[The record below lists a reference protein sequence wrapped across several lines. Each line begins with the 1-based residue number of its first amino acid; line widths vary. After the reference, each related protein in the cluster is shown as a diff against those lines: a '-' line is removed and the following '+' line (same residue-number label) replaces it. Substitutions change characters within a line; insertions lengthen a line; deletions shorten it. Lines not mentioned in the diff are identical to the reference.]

1 MKTRIALTALTLLVL
16 SAGQYRVHAI
26 EDLRLQIQ
34 GTNAVLS
41 WPSIQNETFIV
52 RYRARLDAAHPWTIL
67 TNHYPAAL
75 GTNRT
80 TLTHVGVVE
89 YPTGGGGGEGG
100 GNPPSPEGASGGQD
114 DSVTDKIEWPPLP
127 PMPWDPRWIRDP
139 GDGPLTEDGGGEVP
153 LGAIGFYQVVRHGVH
168 LFGFT
173 NGMVISGQ
181 VSLPVEFGH
190 SDPNTTLSEVF
201 LSDAGSDDNLPG
213 SSFPAFPLEPGV
225 TLSGTWDT
233 THVPNGQ
240 YVLQVGARLDNDVV
254 YLGQPISVTVSNV
267 VFYPDPW
274 EVGGLAIY
282 VGAQTIY
289 TDGTWALDIYD
300 DQDMHVGH
308 LQGYIAADG
317 YCNYPGIP
325 GPGFSLDNTDGWGNQ
340 NPSTFYTLALSVQ
353 PSRGGSASA
362 STRKVFIEPPWFIP
376 TKSVVCYKQPFQ
388 SWQPGWTDVRIMMEA
403 IWSVVEAF
411 HPNLLGTF
419 VTPFEVQTPADWS
432 TVTNQM
438 ARFDCRDFFYF
449 GHGSG
454 SSLGDA
460 GARLRLGAVQ
470 SLLGNNFKD
479 PLTATNLHPYRF
491 VFMDGCNTADG
502 DWPQAFG
509 IPKKTGMT
517 ALDFG
522 EKRGIRPRAFMGWN
536 RKKGFTSVLGG
547 NQLWPPHMNYITTF
561 WSKWAERDAGG
572 GPKNNVTQAVQAAKD
587 AEPMAGLGMVI
598 YGAKDLVIDF

>member
-1 MKTRIALTALTLLVL
+1 MNARIALTALTLLVL

-41 WPSIQNETFIV
+41 WPSTANETFIV
-52 RYRARLDAAHPWTIL
+52 RYRARLDEAHPWTIL
-67 TNHYPAAL
+67 TNSYPAAS

-80 TLTHVGVVE
+80 VFTHVGVVE
-89 YPTGGGGGEGG
+89 YPTGGGGGGGG
-100 GNPPSPEGASGGQD
+100 GNPLPPEGASAGLG
-114 DSVTDKIEWPPLP
+114 DSDTDKVEWPPLP
-127 PMPWDPRWIRDP
+127 PAPWDPRWIRDP
-139 GDGPLTEDGGGEVP
+139 GHGPLTEDGGGEVP
-153 LGAIGFYQVVRHGVH
+153 LGAIGFYQVVRVGVH
-168 LFGFT
+168 LVGYT

-181 VSLPVEFGH
+181 VLLPVEFGH
-190 SDPNTTLSEVF
+190 FDSFTTLSEVF

-213 SSFPAFPLEPGV
+213 SSFPALPLETGV
-225 TLSGTWDT
+225 TLTGTWDT
-233 THVPNGQ
+233 TYVPNGN

-254 YLGQPISVTVSNV
+254 YLAEPISVTVSNV

-289 TDGTWALDIYD
+289 SSGTWVLDIYD
-300 DQDMHVGH
+300 DHDTHVGH

-317 YCNYPGIP
+317 YCNYPEFP
-325 GPGFSLDNTDGWGNQ
+325 GPGFSLDNTDGSGNQ
-340 NPSTFYTLALSVQ
+340 NPSTFYTLAMTVQ
-353 PSRGGSASA
+353 PSGGGSPST

-438 ARFDCRDFFYF
+438 ARFDCRNFFYF

-460 GARLRLGAVQ
+460 GARLRLGDVQ
-470 SLLGNNFKD
+470 SLLGNNLKD

-536 RKKGFTSVLGG
+536 REKGFTSVLGG
-547 NQLWPPHMNYITTF
+547 NQLWPPHMNYMTTF
-561 WSKWAERDAGG
+561 WRTWAERAPGG
-572 GPKNNVTQAVQAAKD
+572 GPLRGVGEAVAEARK

-598 YGAKDLVIDF
+598 YGAQDLYIDF